1 MKKFIGCCVVLM
13 SFCYALGVGKMT
25 AEELDGLVDQ
35 YVLCEHGDFVR
46 ASIDELRAAER
57 LADSELVEAFYRG
70 MDRFKDREENR
81 WKRTRCLDWVADMA
95 KGEQFVRLRELAL
108 ANADDFGCRAVWLYF
123 DRIAGQMECL
133 DFVRDVL
140 QRNPSAGNMAWR
152 RLSVCLLRDKGL
164 EAKMEFRRK
173 ALEFVEKKADDPIN
187 AWDCDRILCRHRPG
201 YAICSQRKDRLGRL
215 LTAKEFVKVPK
226 VREYFQNELKRME
239 TSVK

>member
-1 MKKFIGCCVVLM
+1 MKHAVCICVVLVVNLCAF
-13 SFCYALGVGKMT
+13 SVQKMT

-108 ANADDFGCRAVWLYF
+108 ANADDFGCREVWL
-123 DRIAGQMECL
+123 
-133 DFVRDVL
+133 
-140 QRNPSAGNMAWR
+140 
-152 RLSVCLLRDKGL
+152 
-164 EAKMEFRRK
+164 
-173 ALEFVEKKADDPIN
+173 
-187 AWDCDRILCRHRPG
+187 
-201 YAICSQRKDRLGRL
+201 
-215 LTAKEFVKVPK
+215 
-226 VREYFQNELKRME
+226 
-239 TSVK
+239 